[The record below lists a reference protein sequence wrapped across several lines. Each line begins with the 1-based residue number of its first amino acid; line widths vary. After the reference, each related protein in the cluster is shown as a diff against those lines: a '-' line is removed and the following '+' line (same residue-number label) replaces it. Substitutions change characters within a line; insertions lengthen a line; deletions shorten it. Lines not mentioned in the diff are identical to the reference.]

1 MNNNSKIISY
11 IFLSISLLLLFYIFY
26 KAQIVHGGLESVY
39 YLKYYYFS
47 FSLIILSLFSF
58 KLSKE
63 IKFMISTVIIASTF
77 SLYIAEIVLL
87 KINNYEDTAIKKF
100 ALKKNPNFDL
110 RSQYEAYMD
119 FKRIDENYVNP
130 VLPKHFIYDYN
141 VKLYPLSG
149 IPNKPVVSCNENGYF
164 ATYNNDRFGF
174 NNPDNQWDFKT
185 IDYVL
190 LGDSATHGDC
200 VNEPDTIGGKMRSYD
215 NVNSLLNLAQAGND
229 QLIEYATLKEY
240 MPIGKIKNVL
250 ILYHENNDLPG
261 LSLSLKHPILKK
273 YFDDENFSQKL
284 KNKVTELK
292 KIKEE
297 SMSKRTE
304 RGKKQ
309 QDDLDWIKANKKIYE
324 RRKLITQIRNTIVFT
339 RIRTELIEGNRFE
352 KAEEDVFKE
361 FEEILMKY
369 KKFLKAKDINF
380 YFVYLPDIRRYVD
393 NEKNNNDDLRHYGK
407 VKDVIKKLNINFI
420 DINEEVFKDYPNPFE
435 LFAYGKFGGHFNEKG
450 YEETAKAIYNK
461 TRN

>member
-1 MNNNSKIISY
+1 
-11 IFLSISLLLLFYIFY
+11 
-26 KAQIVHGGLESVY
+26 
-39 YLKYYYFS
+39 
-47 FSLIILSLFSF
+47 
-58 KLSKE
+58 
-63 IKFMISTVIIASTF
+63 
-77 SLYIAEIVLL
+77 
-87 KINNYEDTAIKKF
+87 KK
-100 ALKKNPNFDL
+100 
-110 RSQYEAYMD
+110 
-119 FKRIDENYVNP
+119 IDENYIIP
-130 VLPKHFIYDYN
+130 VFPKHFIFDHN

-149 IPNKPVVSCNENGYF
+149 IRNKLVVSCNENGYF
-164 ATYNNDRFGF
+164 PTYNNDRFGF
-174 NNPDNQWDFKT
+174 NNPDNQWDIKT
-185 IDYVL
+185 IDYIL
-190 LGDSATHGDC
+190 LGDSAVHGDC
-200 VNEPDTIGGKMRSYD
+200 VFEKDTISGKLRTFKD
-215 NVNSLLNLAQAGND
+215 VQGVLNFGQSGND

-240 MPIGKIKNVL
+240 MPKARVKNVL
-250 ILYHENNDLPG
+250 IFYHENNDLPG

-297 SMSKRTE
+297 SMSKRIE
-304 RGKKQ
+304 KGKKQ

-420 DINEEVFKDYPNPFE
+420 DINEKV
-435 LFAYGKFGGHFNEKG
+435 
-450 YEETAKAIYNK
+450 
-461 TRN
+461 

>member
-1 MNNNSKIISY
+1 MNNNSKTISY
-11 IFLSISLLLLFYIFY
+11 IFLSFSLSLLLYVFY
-26 KAQIVHGGLESVY
+26 KAQIVHEGSETTY

-47 FSLIILSLFSF
+47 FSLIILSFFSF
-58 KLSKE
+58 RLSKE
-63 IKFMISTVIIASTF
+63 IKFKISTIIIASVF
-77 SLYIAEIVLL
+77 SLYVAEITLF
-87 KINNYEDTAIKKF
+87 KIKIYEDE
-100 ALKKNPNFDL
+100 ALLNFTNKNPNFDR
-110 RSQYEAYMD
+110 RSQYEAFMD
-119 FKRIDENYVNP
+119 FKKIDENYIIP
-130 VLPKHFIYDYN
+130 VFPKHFIFDHN

-149 IPNKPVVSCNENGYF
+149 IRNKLVVSCNENGYF
-164 ATYNNDRFGF
+164 PTYNNDRFGF
-174 NNPDNQWDFKT
+174 NNPDNQWDIKT
-185 IDYVL
+185 IDYIL
-190 LGDSATHGDC
+190 LGDSAVHGDC
-200 VNEPDTIGGKMRSYD
+200 VFEKDTISGKLRTFKD
-215 NVNSLLNLAQAGND
+215 VQGVLNFGQSGND

-240 MPIGKIKNVL
+240 MPKARVKNVL
-250 ILYHENNDLPG
+250 IFYHENNDLPG

-297 SMSKRTE
+297 SMSKRIE
-304 RGKKQ
+304 KGKKQ

-324 RRKLITQIRNTIVFT
+324 RQKLITQIRNTIVFT

-420 DINEEVFKDYPNPFE
+420 DINEKVFKDHPNPFE

-450 YEETAKAIYNK
+450 YEEVAKAVYNK